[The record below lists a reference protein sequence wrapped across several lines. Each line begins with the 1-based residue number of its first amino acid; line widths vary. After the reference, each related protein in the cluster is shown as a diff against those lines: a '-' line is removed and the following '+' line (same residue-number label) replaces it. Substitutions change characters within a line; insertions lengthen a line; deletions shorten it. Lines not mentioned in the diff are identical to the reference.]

1 MLLTARVCAEK
12 SGVLTFAHT
21 RPRRQAPAGN
31 CKKPEQMKFEKIH
44 NKGQARLFENPVLE
58 MLTKANPIVIWSM
71 YLPFILGFPYYAVS
85 YLDYSVGY
93 AVGFFFFGMFFWTF
107 FEYLA
112 HRWAFHWV
120 AQSKR
125 AQKFIY
131 IMHGNHHHY
140 PRDRERLFMPP
151 LPSIIL
157 ATVIFLTQYFILGNK
172 AFMFFPGFMLGY
184 LLYASMHY
192 AIHAWNPP
200 FKWMKPLWRNHH
212 LHHYKDE
219 HKGFGVSSTLWDHIF
234 GTMFDLRKE
243 KEDKEKV
250 KDLMFEKKAVG

>member
-1 MLLTARVCAEK
+1 
-12 SGVLTFAHT
+12 
-21 RPRRQAPAGN
+21 
-31 CKKPEQMKFEKIH
+31 MKFEKIH
-44 NKGQARLFENPVLE
+44 NKGQATLFQNPALE
-58 MLTKANPIVIWSM
+58 MLTKANPVVIWSM
-71 YLPFILGFPYYAVS
+71 YLPFIIGLPIYGFMRLGFSGMNVA
-85 YLDYSVGY
+85 LWFLG
-93 AVGFFFFGMFFWTF
+93 GMFFWTL

-112 HRWAFHWV
+112 HRYAFHWI
-120 AQSKR
+120 AESKK

-151 LPSIIL
+151 IPSIIL
-157 ATVIFLTQYFILGNK
+157 ASTIFGLEYLALGSHT
-172 AFMFFPGFMLGY
+172 FLFFPGFILGY

-219 HKGFGVSSTLWDHIF
+219 GKGFGVSTTLWDHIF

-250 KDLMFEKKAVG
+250 KDLMFGSSKPAREGSGAAL